1 MYHASLLLL
10 HHAGPARNWEG
21 ERMYGHWFDG
31 DGMISK
37 VVFKD
42 GRVYAQNRFVS
53 TDSWDPNAPEGER
66 AAGTRR
72 PWTPRPGG
80 WRKNVFKQT
89 GNLANTSV
97 MVKGGKLYALYEG
110 GKPTE
115 IDPVTLETVG
125 ESDLGGIQVGKSD
138 EAFYSAHPTTDRDTG
153 ETFNIGMGGAKG
165 ALEITKLSPD
175 GVLQKSA
182 TYTPPASLF
191 WHDNTITD
199 EF

>member
-1 MYHASLLLL
+1 M
-10 HHAGPARNWEG
+10 
-21 ERMYGHWFDG
+21 
-31 DGMISK
+31 
-37 VVFKD
+37 
-42 GRVYAQNRFVS
+42 YAQNRFVS

-115 IDPVTLETVG
+115 IDPVTLETLG
-125 ESDLGGIQVGKSD
+125 ERDLGGIQVGKAD
-138 EAFYSAHPTTDRDTG
+138 EVFAHPLLCPWWCGTWLHAIELNECSASFDWRVRPYVFGPDRSTCALSAPWCKG
-153 ETFNIGMGGAKG
+153 STPWRYPNATFFRGNVRLGCKLYVPPRVCTINLRISRPLW
-165 ALEITKLSPD
+165 ALYDIF
-175 GVLQKSA
+175 G
-182 TYTPPASLF
+182 Y
-191 WHDNTITD
+191 
-199 EF
+199 